1 MKTFKDFL
9 AEKIISLTV
18 NEGCSPEQIK
28 RLRQEFGK
36 INKVDPESPTMRKL
50 RDMIKAMSDDDLEE
64 IKNAKIPFVSG
75 IALSEIVRRRFEK

>member
-9 AEKIISLTV
+9 AEEIISLTV
-18 NEGCSPEQIK
+18 DEGFSSEQIK

>member
-1 MKTFKDFL
+1 
-9 AEKIISLTV
+9 
-18 NEGCSPEQIK
+18 
-28 RLRQEFGK
+28 
-36 INKVDPESPTMRKL
+36 MRKL